1 MIIKLTEEQLLN
13 LITEQSNN
21 TGGTESNKA
30 INKNDFENYI
40 KKYEGI
46 KIKDKTISPGDF
58 LIKLNK
64 SPIQLN
70 MYHIQT
76 EGWDIGTGS
85 ISATGIYGDSS
96 IRLDLKPVGDYRVAL
111 LTLTKTF

>member
-1 MIIKLTEEQLLN
+1 MKVKLTEEQLLN
-13 LITEQSNN
+13 LISEQSVGEK
-21 TGGTESNKA
+21 T
-30 INKNDFENYI
+30 INKSDFENYI

-46 KIKDKTISPGDF
+46 KIKNNTISPEDF
-58 LIKLNK
+58 LTKLNK

-70 MYHIQT
+70 MFHIQT

-85 ISATGIYGDSS
+85 LSATGKYGNSS
-96 IRLDLKPVGDYRVAL
+96 IRLNLKPVGDYKIAL

>member
-1 MIIKLTEEQLLN
+1 MKVKLTEEQLLN
-13 LITEQSNN
+13 LISEQSIS
-21 TGGTESNKA
+21 TGEKV
-30 INKNDFENYI
+30 INKSDFENYI

-46 KIKDKTISPGDF
+46 KIKTKTIAPEDF
-58 LIKLNK
+58 LTKLNN

-70 MYHIQT
+70 MFHIQT

-85 ISATGIYGDSS
+85 LSATGKYGNSS
-96 IRLDLKPVGDYRVAL
+96 IRLNLKPVGDYKIAL